1 MLDFILSKIDRK
13 YDRAPQGISPNSNHT
28 QTIKEGDIV
37 EYAVLFSQHI
47 RYRVEKLNRDT
58 QEARIRLLNADGSP
72 SDEVYP
78 APLQML
84 RHPHKNGSK

>member
-13 YDRAPQGISPNSNHT
+13 YDRAPQGIDPTNTHT
-28 QTIKEGDIV
+28 QAISEGDVV

-47 RYRVEKLNRDT
+47 RYRVEKLHRET
-58 QEARIRLLNADGSP
+58 HEALIRLLNTDGSP
-72 SDEVYP
+72 SNETYT

>member
-1 MLDFILSKIDRK
+1 MVDFILSKIDRK
-13 YDRAPQGISPNSNHT
+13 YDRAPQGIDPNNAHT
-28 QTIKEGDIV
+28 QAINEGDVV

-47 RYRVEKLNRDT
+47 RYKVEKLHRET
-58 QEARIRLLNADGSP
+58 QEAQIRLLNADGSLGN
-72 SDEVYP
+72 EAYT